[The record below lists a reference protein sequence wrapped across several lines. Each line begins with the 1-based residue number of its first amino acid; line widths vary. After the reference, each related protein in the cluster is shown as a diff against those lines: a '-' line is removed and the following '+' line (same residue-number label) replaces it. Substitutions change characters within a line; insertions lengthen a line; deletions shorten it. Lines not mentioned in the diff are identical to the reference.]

1 MTVPSGPGPS
11 FPTGLALQSGDAL
24 QKLSDQLF
32 STKASVTAHA
42 GGTKAAATPIT
53 APFTEVSV
61 VATGA
66 DSVILPKGYAG
77 LEIILTNSG
86 ASSMQV
92 FGAGTDTINAVAT
105 GTGVAQGNG
114 VTALYKCVEV
124 TAAGVGRWFRILS
137 A

>member
-1 MTVPSGPGPS
+1 MTVPSGPGPT
-11 FPTGLALQSGDAL
+11 FQAGLALQDGSQL
-24 QKLSDQLF
+24 QKMADQLF
-32 STKASVTAHA
+32 STKATVTAHS
-42 GGTKAAATPIT
+42 GGTKALALPIT
-53 APFTEVSV
+53 ASFTEVSV
-61 VATGA
+61 VAAGG

-77 LEIILTNSG
+77 LEIILANSG

-105 GTGVAQGNG
+105 GTGVAQANAT
-114 VTALYKCVEV
+114 TALYKCVEV